1 VIKLHHLN
9 NSRSQ
14 RILWLL
20 EELGLDYE
28 IVNYQRDPVTRLAPP
43 ELKKVHPLGKSP
55 VITDGE
61 TTVAESGAI
70 VEYLIRKYGKGKFMP
85 AENSPDFVKYL
96 HWMHFA
102 EGSAMLPL
110 LLLLYVSRL
119 GDAGAPL
126 HPRIMS
132 EIANHLSY
140 MNAELGSKAFFVGNE
155 LTGADIQLSFV
166 VEAAAA
172 RSEFL
177 KDYPNLKRYIDAIH
191 ARPAY
196 RRGVER
202 GGPYQLGR

>member
-1 VIKLHHLN
+1 MIRVHHLN

-28 IVNYQRDPVTRLAPP
+28 IVNYQRDATTRLAPP

-55 VITDGE
+55 VITDGAM
-61 TTVAESGAI
+61 TVAESGAI
-70 VEYLIRKYGKGKFMP
+70 VDYLIRKYGKGKLMP
-85 AENSPDFVKYL
+85 APNSPEYEKYNQWL
-96 HWMHFA
+96 HFA

-110 LLLLYVSRL
+110 LLLLYVGRL
-119 GDAGAPL
+119 GEAGAPL

-132 EIANHLSY
+132 EIANHLGY
-140 MNAELGSKAFFVGNE
+140 MNAELGSKPFFMGNE

-166 VEAAAA
+166 VEAAGTRGDFMNA
-172 RSEFL
+172 
-177 KDYPNLKRYIDAIH
+177 YPNLKRFADAIH

-196 RRGVER
+196 KKAVER
-202 GGPYQLGR
+202 GGVYELGR